1 MKLFLKPKVKIKIIK
16 IERNMNYLKKIRKI
30 YKIKKNV
37 VSKDIYYPNMKI
49 DKVLNEG
56 NSKLILD
63 IKKTISIKFNYL
75 DRGLIDIR

>member
-1 MKLFLKPKVKIKIIK
+1 MNNETIFKAKKNKIKIIK

-30 YKIKKNV
+30 YKSKKNV

-63 IKKTISIKFNYL
+63 IKKSYEHKI
-75 DRGLIDIR
+75 

>member
-1 MKLFLKPKVKIKIIK
+1 MNNETIFKAKKNKIKIIK

-30 YKIKKNV
+30 YKSKKNV

-63 IKKTISIKFNYL
+63 IKKIL
-75 DRGLIDIR
+75 

>member
-1 MKLFLKPKVKIKIIK
+1 MKLFLKTKKNKIKIIK

-30 YKIKKNV
+30 YKSKKNV

-63 IKKTISIKFNYL
+63 IKKIL
-75 DRGLIDIR
+75 